1 MKLAHSLRLRLARH
15 DWLHAAIDL
24 VIVIV
29 GVFLGLQANTWN
41 EDRLRQQQGREY
53 RAMLR
58 QDLDTNLG
66 TLVNRRRYYQ
76 WVRAEALAAQAGLAR
91 PSSEDGEQFLID
103 SYQASQMLPWA
114 IKRNTYDQILST
126 GALDE
131 LGSPLLRDE
140 ISNYY
145 VTADVSGANIV
156 FLPPYREILRRVMP
170 YEVQQRVR
178 SRCPEVVGQD
188 SAGSS
193 QVTPAGACT
202 LGLDQEAVRKA
213 VTQVHD
219 WPQLSLDLNRLIV
232 DLDQKL
238 LSVNLIAARAIETR
252 NDLEKADGV
261 GG

>member
-1 MKLAHSLRLRLARH
+1 MKVAHSLRMRLARH

-24 VIVIV
+24 VIVVV
-29 GVFLGLQANTWN
+29 GVFLGMQANTWN

-58 QDLDTNLG
+58 EDLDTNLR
-66 TLVNRRRYYQ
+66 TVVNRRRYYQ
-76 WVRAEALAAQAGLAR
+76 WVRAEALATQAGLAR
-91 PSSEDGEQFLID
+91 PSSKDGEQFLID
-103 SYQASQMLPWA
+103 AYQASQMLPWA

-126 GALDE
+126 GALGD
-131 LGSPLLRDE
+131 LGTPLLRDQV
-140 ISNYY
+140 SNYY
-145 VTADVSGANIV
+145 VTADVTGANIISV
-156 FLPPYREILRRVMP
+156 PPYREILRRVMP

-178 SRCPEVVGQD
+178 TRCPEVVGQD

-193 QVTPAGACT
+193 EVTPAGACE
-202 LGLDQEAVRKA
+202 LGLDAATVRRAV
-213 VTQVHD
+213 VQVHD

-238 LSVNLIAARAIETR
+238 LSVNLIAARAIKTR
-252 NDLEKADGV
+252 NDLGKADGV